1 MRMNKAETSPTP
13 QTGLSSGRVLA
24 CTGRL
29 PKVNAHK
36 PTAACSLRMQHPALL
51 PTAATP
57 SWSMGSL
64 SSSHHPG
71 VTLTMSHHGSGLPR
85 VAEKSRQAFQQVKR
99 KWTSSE
105 QGAQLNLGVRT
116 QAASATVP
124 RKSPET
130 PAPET
135 QHLLLPSGSMRRAWA
150 LAPRAT
156 TGPQDRVLSLGSS
169 LHGPPHQHWP
179 LCQYDAQPLIL
190 CGMMC
195 CEY

>member
-1 MRMNKAETSPTP
+1 MRMNKAEASSTP
-13 QTGLSSGRVLA
+13 QTGLRSGRVLA
-24 CTGRL
+24 CPGRL
-29 PKVNAHK
+29 PRVNAHK
-36 PTAACSLRMQHPALL
+36 PTAASSLRMRHPALL

-57 SWSMGSL
+57 SWSMGGL

-71 VTLTMSHHGSGLPR
+71 ATLTKPPHGSGLPR

-105 QGAQLNLGVRT
+105 QGAQLNLGVRA
-116 QAASATVP
+116 QAVSAPVP

-135 QHLLLPSGSMRRAWA
+135 QHLLPPSGPTRRAWA

-156 TGPQDRVLSLGSS
+156 AGPQDRVLSLGSS
-169 LHGPPHQHWP
+169 LHGLPRQHWP
-179 LCQYDAQPLIL
+179 LCQYDAQLLIL